1 MQWNKNATTY
11 SESKTNTPNQ
21 KPANFFNSQPFSK
34 DFPSNHH
41 FQPFQYCQ
49 NPFQQREPNPDDIP
63 LNPDWSIEI
72 LTLVYEIIPHII
84 ASCLFQPIGRIWVKL
99 WIFPKVR
106 GEYKETYLK
115 PPSRSLCCDFSLPLS
130 KLEKHLRHLRQDWV
144 PSRELTYPP
153 DKAYLKMIFLFPR
166 WDMLV
171 P

>member
-21 KPANFFNSQPFSK
+21 NQPISSIHNLFLRTFHLTIISNRSNTAKTHFS
-34 DFPSNHH
+34 SVN
-41 FQPFQYCQ
+41 QTLI
-49 NPFQQREPNPDDIP
+49 IP

-84 ASCLFQPIGRIWVKL
+84 ASCLFQPIGRIWVNL

-130 KLEKHLRHLRQDWV
+130 KAWKTSQASQARLGTLQGINISPW
-144 PSRELTYPP
+144 
-153 DKAYLKMIFLFPR
+153 
-166 WDMLV
+166 
-171 P
+171 

>member
-106 GEYKETYLK
+106 VNIKKHIWNHHLGHYVAIFHSHFQSLK
-115 PPSRSLCCDFSLPLS
+115 NISGISG
-130 KLEKHLRHLRQDWV
+130 KIG
-144 PSRELTYPP
+144 YPP
-153 DKAYLKMIFLFPR
+153 GN
-166 WDMLV
+166 
-171 P
+171 